1 MSLKMTHCCVQGV
14 SVKRGLRRSNQRSG
28 RVKRIQS
35 DRFKSVKRFQVQVSN
50 ARLKIGLKRRVGTL
64 GEAFFTEWVTKLCG
78 PRVVR
83 EARRLKV
90 GFYLA
95 PKPYYGV

>member
-1 MSLKMTHCCVQGV
+1 MTHCCVQGV
-14 SVKRGLRRSNQRSG
+14 SVKRGLRKSNQRSG
-28 RVKRIQS
+28 WVKRIQS
-35 DRFKSVKRFQVQVSN
+35 DRFKVSSDFKFKSAT

-95 PKPYYGV
+95 PKPSYGV